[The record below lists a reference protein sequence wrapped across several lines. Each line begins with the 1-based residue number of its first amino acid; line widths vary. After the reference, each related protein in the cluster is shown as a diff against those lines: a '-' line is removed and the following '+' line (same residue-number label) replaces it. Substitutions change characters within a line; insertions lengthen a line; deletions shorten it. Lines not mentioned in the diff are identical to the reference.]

1 MPESSAFRPFTLAA
15 QRLSVGDTATTVTLP
30 ENPGYSST
38 DDMTVWV
45 ENRGTTELL
54 IEVGTTT
61 PSDTLSYPIPAQS
74 SQPIS
79 VGLERTIKL
88 KRMTGSAS
96 GVVVVTAGEGL

>member
-1 MPESSAFRPFTLAA
+1 MAESSAFRPFTLAS
-15 QRLSVGDTATTVTLP
+15 QRLSVGGTVTTVTLP
-30 ENPGYSST
+30 ENPGYSSK
-38 DDMTVWV
+38 DDMTVWI

-88 KRMTGSAS
+88 KRMAGGAS

>member
-15 QRLSVGDTATTVTLP
+15 QRLGVNDAVTTVTLP

-38 DDMTVWV
+38 DDMTVWI

-61 PSDTLSYPIPAQS
+61 PSDTLSYPIQAQS

-79 VGLERTIKL
+79 VGIERVIKL
-88 KRMTGSAS
+88 KRLSGSAS
-96 GVVVVTAGEGL
+96 EVVVVTAGEGL

>member
-1 MPESSAFRPFTLAA
+1 MAESSAFRPFSLAA
-15 QRLSVGDTATTVTLP
+15 QRINVGDTATTVSLP
-30 ENPGYSST
+30 KNPGYSST

-54 IEVGTTT
+54 IEVGSTT
-61 PSDTLSYPIPAQS
+61 PSDTLSYPIPARS

-88 KRMTGSAS
+88 KRLAGSAS
-96 GVVVVTAGEGL
+96 EGVVVTAGEGL